1 MEAPVS
7 TGAFLLAMAVGTGGG
22 RQPCFLQIVPELMYF
37 IIGSCCRRCRTR
49 RSLARRNS
57 MSLDTDVIVDRR
69 RLRRKLTFWRV
80 VATMIAIAAIV
91 GLGVLVTPAGRGTL
105 TSSGTIARV
114 TIEGLIRS
122 DQNRVESLERLAN
135 SNVAAVIVHIN
146 SPGGTTA
153 GSEQLYDSLVRL
165 KAKKPLVV
173 VVEGLAASGGYIT
186 AIAADHIIAQ
196 QTSLVGSIGVL
207 FQFPNFT
214 DLLKTVGVQ
223 VEEVKSS
230 PLKAAPNG
238 YEPTSPE
245 ARAALDSLVKDSY
258 AWFRGLVKERRGM
271 SDDQLEKV
279 ADGRVFTGHQAVDLK
294 LIDELGDERTAVK
307 WLVAQKGVKSDLPVR
322 DYKLQPR
329 FGDLTFL
336 RTAAS
341 ITLEALGFSNIAHQ
355 LEQVGAVQAVDRL
368 GLDGMLALWQPA
380 ASN

>member
-1 MEAPVS
+1 
-7 TGAFLLAMAVGTGGG
+7 
-22 RQPCFLQIVPELMYF
+22 
-37 IIGSCCRRCRTR
+37 
-49 RSLARRNS
+49 
-57 MSLDTDVIVDRR
+57 MSLDSDVIVDRR
-69 RLRRKLTFWRV
+69 RIRRKLTFWRV
-80 VATMIAIAAIV
+80 VAALLAIAAVVI
-91 GLGVLVTPAGRGTL
+91 LGMIATPGGRGAF
-105 TSSGTIARV
+105 TSTGSIARV

-122 DQNRVESLERLAN
+122 DQDRVEALERLAN
-135 SNVAAVIVHIN
+135 SKAAAVIVHIN

-153 GSEQLYDSLVRL
+153 GSEQLYDALVQL

-214 DLLKTVGVQ
+214 DLMKTVGVK

-238 YEPTSPE
+238 FEPTSPE

-258 AWFRGLVKERRGM
+258 AWFRDLVKTRRGM
-271 SDDQLEKV
+271 DDALLDKV
-279 ADGRVFTGHQAVDLK
+279 ADGRVFTGRQAVDLK
-294 LIDELGDERTAVK
+294 LVDQLGDEKTAVA
-307 WLVAQKGVKSDLPVR
+307 WLVAQKGIKSDLPVR
-322 DYKLQPR
+322 DFKLAPR

-341 ITLEALGFSNIAHQ
+341 ITLDALGFSVIARQ
-355 LEQVGAVQAVDRL
+355 VEQTGVAQAVDRL
-368 GLDGMLALWQPA
+368 SLDGMLALWRPA
-380 ASN
+380 GTN

>member
-1 MEAPVS
+1 
-7 TGAFLLAMAVGTGGG
+7 
-22 RQPCFLQIVPELMYF
+22 
-37 IIGSCCRRCRTR
+37 
-49 RSLARRNS
+49 
-57 MSLDTDVIVDRR
+57 MSLDSDVIVDRR
-69 RLRRKLTFWRV
+69 RIRRKLTFWRL
-80 VATMIAIAAIV
+80 VAALVAIV
-91 GLGVLVTPAGRGTL
+91 AIVSIGAMVTPAGRGAFTNAG
-105 TSSGTIARV
+105 SIARIN
-114 TIEGLIRS
+114 IEGLIRS
-122 DQNRVESLERLAN
+122 DQDRVEALDRLAD
-135 SNVAAVIVHIN
+135 SRAAAVIVHIN

-153 GSEQLYDSLVRL
+153 GSEQLYDALVQL

-214 DLLKTVGVQ
+214 DLLKTVGVK

-238 YEPTSPE
+238 FEPTSPE

-271 SDDQLEKV
+271 DDKLLDTV

-294 LIDELGDERTAVK
+294 LVDQLGDEKTAVA

-322 DYKLQPR
+322 DYKLQSR

-341 ITLEALGFSNIAHQ
+341 ITLNALGLGSIARQ
-355 LEQVGAVQAVDRL
+355 IEQAGVVQAADRL
-368 GLDGMLALWQPA
+368 GLDGMLALWQPPG
-380 ASN
+380 NN